1 MKRNVFLG
9 TLIALMLCL
18 SLTLCGSASPDGN
31 ISADETEFV
40 ELVVDAPD
48 SLNHLESVY
57 SLRAVKDI
65 LGNDG
70 EEGNVE
76 LLYNANDEAEYIL
89 TTAEEGGY
97 AIFHRM
103 TGSLMEAGEFGAS
116 PYAGQTGKKY
126 YFGPSN
132 YAVEGLSGSKTD
144 IMRGGEMTEA
154 QLTAMHR
161 YMAETRS
168 LVVERSATKNY
179 SSMLS
184 SLQTASKE
192 EQVAGN
198 NSRNIVVN
206 DWRLN
211 PYFSRV
217 EGQVFTEVEH
227 PLFFKRM
234 TNVGEFGFNSHGT
247 CEFVATLLMLRY
259 YDAFEAPGLLPNETI
274 PQAWIDFC
282 AGDNIPEIEYYGDI
296 NQLPIGHVGR
306 EPFSCEI
313 QEGDSIYEAAHKF
326 LIALEVQG
334 MTATEDQPLKFPQD
348 GDDVSVYN
356 LTLPSCTVVTNNYQY
371 YSANTETS
379 VFNAVKNAI
388 DNDDPISIS
397 IRYIE
402 GGTTTNEDTN
412 RSSGSEVEESLH
424 AIVAYG
430 YLDVNGARYYK
441 THFGWPNTSSII
453 VPSHFVSGGC
463 NTLTV
468 QDSHSTDS
476 AKCENNFCE
485 KKMFLP
491 GVMEC
496 FAGNGHIV
504 FPDQLSH
511 RCWFCDEQHMHVG
524 GGLLDYWQDYGTYDA
539 DESRYRMLQIY
550 LDEGYDN
557 GYHFCACE
565 YCIEYIDGKNYYPKT
580 TDWENQEENIN
591 KFITEFK
598 AKELQMMIA
607 PHRWGTESLTNGC
620 CTTYCID
627 CGYVHSVSHGRGEVF
642 SENGC
647 CMTRCLCGYE
657 YEIPHVGNFT
667 YIGKRNFHI
676 TTCINC
682 SATYQEQH
690 AYALGIEG
698 CILCGYGAPIGGGII
713 IKGAN

>member
-40 ELVVDAPD
+40 ELDVDAPD
-48 SLNHLESVY
+48 SLNYLESVY

-70 EEGNVE
+70 EEGDVE

-161 YMAETRS
+161 NMAEIRS

-184 SLQTASKE
+184 SLQTARNE
-192 EQVAGN
+192 EQVASTNARSIPTIGDWHFYEDEVDVNNFIEVANSEFYKMLTNNCLFGN
-198 NSRNIVVN
+198 N
-206 DWRLN
+206 
-211 PYFSRV
+211 
-217 EGQVFTEVEH
+217 T
-227 PLFFKRM
+227 
-234 TNVGEFGFNSHGT
+234 HGS
-247 CEFVATLLMLRY
+247 CIFISMLLLLRY
-259 YDAFEAPGLLPNETI
+259 YDMFEAPGLLPNETI
-274 PQAWIDFC
+274 PQEWIDFC
-282 AGDNIPEIEYYGDI
+282 SGNDIPEILDDE
-296 NQLPIGHVGR
+296 NT
-306 EPFSCEI
+306 EPFSCVI
-313 QEGDSIYEAAHKF
+313 QSSDSIYEAAHKY
-326 LIALEVQG
+326 LIALEFQGETMETPGVQFG
-334 MTATEDQPLKFPQD
+334 LD
-348 GDDVSVYN
+348 GYN
-356 LTLPSCTVVTNNYQY
+356 MSNYNNTLPECTNVSTVNGYLDPVELFSFIQ
-371 YSANTETS
+371 S
-379 VFNAVKNAI
+379 AI
-388 DNDDPISIS
+388 DNNDPIGIGIEYIKQGAIDIS
-397 IRYIE
+397 
-402 GGTTTNEDTN
+402 G
-412 RSSGSEVEESLH
+412 H

-430 YLDVNGARYYK
+430 YFDAGDVEYYK
-441 THFGWPNTSSII
+441 VHMGWGNFSSII
-453 VPSHFVSGGC
+453 LPWYFAEGDYHLLS
-463 NTLTV
+463 V
-468 QDSHSTDS
+468 QDNHSNNS
-476 AKCENNFCE
+476 PKCENIVCT
-485 KKMFLP
+485 KKNRNQQ
-491 GVMEC
+491 VVC
-496 FAGNGHIV
+496 FAGNGH
-504 FPDQLSH
+504 PMLPSQEGLYHS
-511 RCWFCDEQHMHVG
+511 CSFCDEQHVHTG
-524 GGLLDYWQDYGTYDA
+524 GELADIWQDYSLGLLNFDA
-539 DESRYRMLQIY
+539 NAARESVLY
-550 LDEGYDN
+550 LDNNSFHFTACQDCLLFYLTTKFEGSTNDW
-557 GYHFCACE
+557 ALQSITIPIM
-565 YCIEYIDGKNYYPKT
+565 IENMYGKNFY
-580 TDWENQEENIN
+580 EH
-591 KFITEFK
+591 IT
-598 AKELQMMIA
+598 A
-607 PHRWGTESLTNGC
+607 PHRWEEVTLANGC

-627 CGYVHSVSHGRGEVF
+627 CGYVHSVSHSRGEIF

-667 YIGKRNFHI
+667 YFGKPNFHT
-676 TTCINC
+676 TTCLNC